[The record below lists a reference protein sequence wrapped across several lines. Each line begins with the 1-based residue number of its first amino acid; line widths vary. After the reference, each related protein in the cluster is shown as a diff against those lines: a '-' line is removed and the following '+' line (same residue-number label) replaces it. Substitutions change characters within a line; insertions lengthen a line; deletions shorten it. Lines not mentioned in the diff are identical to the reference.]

1 MKGFTEE
8 LFDAISQNDFQTVRE
23 CLASGA
29 NINANSDQDV
39 LSAALAWTQ
48 EKNYQIVELLIEAG
62 ANPNNRNSD
71 GTTALYWATVA
82 KDENL
87 VRRFISIGATVES
100 EKPEDGYSS
109 VHAAAEDGNAEIAKL
124 LLDAGG
130 KCKLNTFDYIA
141 RTPLMCAVESQSVAV
156 ARLFIESGANV
167 NANDES
173 RIGDTALKK
182 AVEQGQ
188 VEMVKVLLEA
198 NADPTIE
205 GWMRMTPLTKSQ
217 IIAENS
223 SDEILQ
229 LLLAKLKS

>member
-1 MKGFTEE
+1 MKDFTEE
-8 LFDAISQNDFQTVRE
+8 LFEAISQNDFESVRE
-23 CLASGA
+23 CLANGA
-29 NINANSDQDV
+29 NINANNDQDV
-39 LSAALAWTQ
+39 LSVALAWTQ
-48 EKNYQIVELLIEAG
+48 EKNYQIIEYLINAG
-62 ANPNNRNSD
+62 ANPNNLNSD

-109 VHAAAEDGNAEIAKL
+109 VHAAAEDGNAEITKL
-124 LLDAGG
+124 LLNAGG
-130 KCKLNTFDYIA
+130 KSKLNTFDYIA
-141 RTPLMCAVESQSVAV
+141 RTPLMCAVKSQSLAV
-156 ARLFIESGANV
+156 ARLLIETGADV

-173 RIGDTALKK
+173 RIGDTALKM

-188 VEMVKVLLEA
+188 IKMVKVLLEA

-205 GWMRMTPLTKSQ
+205 GWMRMTPLTKAQ
-217 IIAENS
+217 MIAEKS

>member
-1 MKGFTEE
+1 VKDFTEE
-8 LFDAISQNDFQTVRE
+8 LFDAISQNDFESVRE
-23 CLASGA
+23 CIANGA
-29 NINANSDQDV
+29 NINANYDRDV
-39 LSAALAWTQ
+39 LSAALAWT
-48 EKNYQIVELLIEAG
+48 EKKNYQIVECLIEAG
-62 ANPNNRNSD
+62 ANPNNRSSD

-87 VRRFISIGATVES
+87 VRRFISIGATVEY
-100 EKPEDGYSS
+100 EEPKDGYSS
-109 VHAAAEDGNAEIAKL
+109 VHAVAEHGNTEIAKL
-124 LLDAGG
+124 LLGAGG
-130 KCKLNTFDYIA
+130 KSKLNTFDYIA
-141 RTPLMCAVESQSVAV
+141 RTPLMCAVESRSISV
-156 ARLFIESGANV
+156 ARLFIEVGADV

-205 GWMRMTPLTKSQ
+205 GWMRMTPLTKAQ

-223 SDEILQ
+223 SNEILG
-229 LLLAKLKS
+229 LLLKKLKS